1 MNRHNYYSYSK
12 YFGTLKCADQLKIQM
27 NIHILLWDV
36 MNTGHDFMAILLSMQ
51 CVSIKNAFLFQ
62 LFALYDLNKLKI

>member
-1 MNRHNYYSYSK
+1 
-12 YFGTLKCADQLKIQM
+12 M

-36 MNTGHDFMAILLSMQ
+36 MNTGHDFMGILLSMQ
-51 CVSIKNAFLFQ
+51 CVSIKNAFSFQ